1 MNVEVWH
8 FLVSRNRH
16 LDYRTVVAPDF
27 ICKANI
33 SNLLARVA
41 DGGLTESNH
50 GFIRQITGSKVGNFT
65 IVFRVINGIEKYLNS
80 EGRNET
86 LKDSFGREIYI
97 IEGIVVKGIRS
108 KKDFHITN
116 QYIEEAHN
124 FLMEGYRQFWEYRE
138 PHPAIPSHKFSLKID
153 SSSNPLQLEEL
164 EAFQVS
170 SKDRNLP
177 SKSKLNLVAFIVP
190 IIVVLMVAI
199 WLTTISYPV
208 GKSMVDGC
216 TTTEEIDI
224 PFKNKDKVDSILNDQ
239 QKKWQKD
246 YPKAEIFLN
255 GSLTVESLDKLKFLR
270 EREKL
275 TNSTKY
281 TIDLDT
287 DNSLQMQD
295 HPLDLAIA
303 QFHNH
308 KVAYKPIIK
317 KPTIKLK
324 AKIINKKECIKS
336 TNPKQ
341 V

>member
-1 MNVEVWH
+1 MNVEAWH

-50 GFIRQITGSKVGNFT
+50 GFIRQITGSKVGDFT
-65 IVFRVINGIEKYLNS
+65 IVFRVINETEKYLNS

-97 IEGIVVKGIRS
+97 IEGIVVKGIRR
-108 KKDFHITN
+108 KRDFHITN

-138 PHPAIPSHKFSLKID
+138 PHPAIPSHKFSLNID

-170 SKDRNLP
+170 SKDRIP

-199 WLTTISYPV
+199 WLTTISYPF

-255 GSLTVESLDKLKFLR
+255 GSLKVESPDKLKFLR
-270 EREKL
+270 EREEL

-287 DNSLQMQD
+287 DNNSLQMQD

-308 KVAYKPIIK
+308 KVADKR
-317 KPTIKLK
+317 TIKLT

-336 TNPKQ
+336 ANPKQ